1 MISFSKILK
10 YSLAL
15 VVSAVLILG
24 ISLSQRKIDTMI
36 KKHDLFFTGQ
46 INNAPPMVAFTTMA
60 LGSFRGLIA
69 DLLWLRAASL
79 QEDKNYY
86 EMVQLASWI
95 TKLQPRFASATAYLA
110 WNMAYNISVTCSL
123 WEDRWYWVWE
133 GIKLIRDEALL
144 YNPDDQKLYWELAV
158 IFQQKMGNVLDNA
171 SYYYKTRLAEEMQAV
186 IGENPDW
193 NLLSAQ
199 PKTKQEFAARYP
211 EGHPIWR
218 AIHRAGYE
226 NFDRFFN
233 DFKANHGFKPGL
245 GEALGKDAVQVDAA
259 LRTIWL
265 NEKYRL
271 DASIIR
277 DLNNKYGDMDW
288 RLPEA
293 QALYWASEGIRRTG
307 RHNMQCS
314 RIIATCLQEMTR
326 AGRVLWTKRDDYNML
341 LMAPNLALI
350 KSACATY
357 DWARQEADNLDSFR
371 TGKINYMKNG
381 IMFLH
386 RYRYYKD
393 AKEVFEMLKK
403 DDYTVKYTT
412 IEDMVAKELSETLE
426 IATAK
431 QITTIIESYLEN
443 GFEALVDD
451 DLEAA
456 RSCEVTAKKIYVQ
469 YQSGITSDK
478 EKGRRGL
485 ADFNSILRET
495 RANYLKKIANNPRK
509 KAVFEAKMAS
519 QKAAD
524 DAAKAEEKENK

>member
-1 MISFSKILK
+1 MISFSKIFK
-10 YSLAL
+10 YLLAL
-15 VVSAVLILG
+15 VVSLVLIFS
-24 ISLSQRKIDTMI
+24 ISLTQRKIDTMI
-36 KKHDLFFTGQ
+36 KQHDLFFTGQ

-171 SYYYKTRLAEEMQAV
+171 SYYYKTRLAEEMQDIITA
-186 IGENPDW
+186 EPAW
-193 NLLSAQ
+193 EKWSTL
-199 PKTKQEFAARYP
+199 PKTKDEFMKRYP
-211 EGHPIWR
+211 EGDALWSKLQKF
-218 AIHRAGYE
+218 GFK
-226 NFDRFFN
+226 NFDDFSN
-233 DFKANHGFKPGL
+233 DFRANKGFRA
-245 GEALGKDAVQVDAA
+245 EIRTALGDSAADIEGA
-259 LRTIWL
+259 LRNIWL
-265 NEKYRL
+265 NDKYRL
-271 DASIIR
+271 DSSIINE
-277 DLNNKYGDMDW
+277 LNKKYGNMDW

-314 RIIATCLQEMTR
+314 RIIATCLQEMMR
-326 AGRVLWTKRDDYNML
+326 AGRVLWTERNGYKML
-341 LMAPNLALI
+341 IMNPNLDLV

-357 DWARQEADNLDSFR
+357 DWAYDEAEKLESFR
-371 TGKINYMKNG
+371 TGKINFMKG
-381 IMFLH
+381 GVMFLYFFG
-386 RYRYYKD
+386 RIEE

-403 DDYTVKYTT
+403 DDYTVKYGTLG
-412 IEDMVAKELSETLE
+412 EMVDKELKETLE
-426 IATAK
+426 TATFK
-431 QITTIIESYLEN
+431 QITDIINAFIRNSLDRLAEDNLEDAMHYEN
-443 GFEALVDD
+443 R
-451 DLEAA
+451 A
-456 RSCEVTAKKIYVQ
+456 RKVHLD
-469 YQSGITSDK
+469 YQSGISSDK

-485 ADFNSILRET
+485 APYNQIRNQVVRD
-495 RANYLKKIANNPRK
+495 YLKTADPRKAAIIRAKIAAQQAAK
-509 KAVFEAKMAS
+509 EA
-519 QKAAD
+519 
-524 DAAKAEEKENK
+524 DAAENKK